1 MFPMLGSVL
10 KDPKFFSNPKDF
22 NPKHFLDDKGQ
33 FKKNDAFV
41 PFSIGKNPLSSAR
54 LLLTLTEI
62 AYSLLPSDAIMYLS
76 PSWNSLLYL
85 TLRRLAAAPII
96 LNHQVSELWKSDC
109 QTLIIGEGKCKLK
122 LSQRSF
128 SGYTTN
134 QFLEKMWPHGSHS
147 IWLLSLGLS

>member
-33 FKKNDAFV
+33 FKKSDAFV

-62 AYSLLPSDAIMYLS
+62 AYSLLPFEATMYLS
-76 PSWNSLLYL
+76 PPWNSLLYL
-85 TLRRLAAAPII
+85 TLRTLAAAPII
-96 LNHQVSELWKSDC
+96 LNQHVSELWKSN
-109 QTLIIGEGKCKLK
+109 G
-122 LSQRSF
+122 
-128 SGYTTN
+128 
-134 QFLEKMWPHGSHS
+134 
-147 IWLLSLGLS
+147 